1 MSMYMW
7 RILWSE
13 KLLRNPDESVEEKDV
28 LTMVNHGKSLNY
40 KPYQFG
46 DVF

>member
-1 MSMYMW
+1 MYMW

-13 KLLRNPDESVEEKDV
+13 KSLRNLDESVEEKDV
-28 LTMVNHGKSLNY
+28 LTMVNHGKSSNY